1 MRKKLLIAIEAE
13 TKKNQA
19 LIDAVFSDKR
29 KRAEDKQRIQDAL
42 EQLQKQLDANPDTL
56 LGFLR
61 DHQPDWIN
69 NIAKVINPDLLLRDD
84 LEPALQ
90 ALEHSFYGLTLNLD
104 NLPADH
110 TADEEKIR
118 ALLADGQDQLNL
130 LAVAE
135 VKSDEQL
142 EDLRKIADDLK
153 NTI

>member
-1 MRKKLLIAIEAE
+1 M
-13 TKKNQA
+13 
-19 LIDAVFSDKR
+19 
-29 KRAEDKQRIQDAL
+29 
-42 EQLQKQLDANPDTL
+42 

-69 NIAKVINPDLLLRDD
+69 NIAKVINPALLLRDD

-90 ALEHSFYGLTLNLD
+90 TLEHSFYGLTLNLD

-110 TADEEKIR
+110 SADEEKIR

-130 LAVAE
+130 LGVAE

-142 EDLRKIADDLK
+142 EDLSKIADDLK
-153 NTI
+153 KQYKDCGVNRRSIAGTVKSTQ